1 MNAPIKKKDDMAMS
15 DQFSGD
21 LSRNEVEMDLSKFL
35 EIMKDNSDLKDQIR
49 DLQGPAQAEKVN
61 PYQRWIHMA
70 KTVDAWRIFPRVFVS
85 VYIVLLYDVV
95 TWFMTIEEPNLEQS
109 ALVSIVVGAMAAVFG
124 IYAGTSG
131 QSKKFKGED

>member
-1 MNAPIKKKDDMAMS
+1 MG

-35 EIMKDNSDLKDQIR
+35 EIMKDNSDLKDKIR
-49 DLQGPAQAEKVN
+49 ELQGPEKVN
-61 PYQRWIHMA
+61 PYQKWIHLA
-70 KTVDAWRIFPRVFVS
+70 RTIDAWRIFPRVFVA
-85 VYIVLLYDVV
+85 VYIYLVYEVVL
-95 TWFMTIEEPNLEQS
+95 WFMTLGEPNLEQ
-109 ALVSIVVGAMAAVFG
+109 AGLVSIIVGAMGAVIG

>member
-1 MNAPIKKKDDMAMS
+1 MDEPIKKKVDI
-15 DQFSGD
+15 
-21 LSRNEVEMDLSKFL
+21 EL
-35 EIMKDNSDLKDQIR
+35 EITPNNI
-49 DLQGPAQAEKVN
+49 GVN
-61 PYQRWIHMA
+61 PYQRWIHLA

-95 TWFMTIEEPNLEQS
+95 TWFMTIPEPNLEQS

-131 QSKKFKGED
+131 QSKKFKGEEE